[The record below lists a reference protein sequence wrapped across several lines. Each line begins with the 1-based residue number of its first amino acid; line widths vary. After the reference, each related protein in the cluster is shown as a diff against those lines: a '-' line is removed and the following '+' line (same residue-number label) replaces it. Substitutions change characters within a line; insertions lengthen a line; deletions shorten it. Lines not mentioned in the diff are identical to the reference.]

1 MEKSKSSRRATL
13 KLTHAIA
20 LFVSVASLTVA
31 CGPKA
36 GTPPPVGPGPS
47 PACPTNPEDDSF
59 QGKAALAQAKQK
71 LQKCLSSYG
80 APPLTAEQRELCR
93 KQTNSQEFAT
103 ITDETLRHQ
112 LIDCLKKH
120 ATSASSPTPS
130 P

>member
-1 MEKSKSSRRATL
+1 MERGKSWMRATL

-31 CGPKA
+31 CGPKP
-36 GTPPPVGPGPS
+36 GTLPPVGPGPS
-47 PACPTNPEDDSF
+47 QACPTNPEDDSF

-71 LQKCLSSYG
+71 LQNCLSTYG
-80 APPLTAEQRELCR
+80 ASPWTEAQWEQCR
-93 KQTNSQEFAT
+93 RQTNSQVFAT
-103 ITDETLRHQ
+103 IPNETLRHQ

-120 ATSASSPTPS
+120 ATSASSPMPS